1 MILMGGFR
9 VYDSDLDSFIVCKN
23 VSYCNRGLNMFV
35 IIIPGCAYFCNY
47 NPWLC
52 IFLSTPLSV
61 NVFVNF

>member
-35 IIIPGCAYFCNY
+35 IIIPGCAYFCPRHSVSMY
-47 NPWLC
+47 
-52 IFLSTPLSV
+52 LSTFQLAQDSK
-61 NVFVNF
+61 NI